1 MSMALA
7 TRVDVA
13 RDPSSVRWSGRS
25 HAALRTLIEMS
36 PIAAYYVMVVTDHE
50 RAVRKPRYDS
60 IVPKVSLAGRIVA
73 GLEALLRLGRPATTY
88 PI

>member
-1 MSMALA
+1 MSMPDV

-13 RDPSSVRWSGRS
+13 RDPSSVRWRRRS
-25 HAALRTLIEMS
+25 QTAQRILIDMT
-36 PIAAYYVMVVTDHE
+36 PIAAYYVMVVADHE
-50 RAVRKPRYDS
+50 RAIRKPRYDS
-60 IVPKVSLAGRIVA
+60 IVPKVSLVERIVA